1 MSGITASGIRSLL
14 ASRPLLLVLCCAT
27 ALPVYAEESM
37 TVEGYYRD
45 PASFIAPAHTP
56 AQQLPA
62 SDGAGALKNIPGFSV
77 LRSGGSNGDPVLRGM
92 FGSRLTL
99 LADGVSTQG
108 GCGSRMD
115 TPTAYIT
122 PQSYDT
128 ITVIKG
134 PQSVLWGPMG
144 SAGTL
149 LFERQPD
156 YFSVPELKGSAE
168 LLRGANGRADQNLNL
183 AFGDPRGY
191 VRLDGNH
198 SEADDYRDGHGN
210 RVPGLLRRWNSGV
223 TVGLTPDEDTLAELS
238 VGASDGKARYAGRMM
253 DGSRFA
259 RKSAALKLEKYHL
272 SEHVSKLSW
281 QLYANDTDHIMDN
294 YSLRQ
299 PVGPKRKSEVGGVV
313 MGSRLAGVWEDETTT
328 LTAGADVMRKSHRK
342 KSAGSWRDDARF
354 TQAGLFS
361 EWRQSITADDTVIVG
376 ARLDSI
382 RADDRRSAQN
392 SSRHDLLPGAFT
404 RYEYRVP
411 DAPVML
417 YSGIGYTERFPDY
430 WELFSG
436 KAGEQ
441 SFRQLKTEKTLQW
454 DSGVQLHSDKVSAW
468 ASAYV
473 GRTTDYILFDYSRT
487 PSQAS
492 NINAAVMGAETGASW
507 SLTPNLALT
516 GSLSYAWGE
525 NRSDKQPLPQMPPL
539 EGRLALDYTGQQW
552 RTGLLWRVVAP
563 QHRVAQNKGNVTGQD
578 LGPSA
583 GFGVLSWSAGYTF
596 NDHFESRVGI
606 ENLFNKYYSEHLNL
620 AGASQFGYAANQQ
633 IPEPGRVWW
642 LAMTYHF

>member
-27 ALPVYAEESM
+27 AWPTYAEESM

-210 RVPGLLRRWNSGV
+210 RVPGLWRRWNSGV
-223 TVGLTPDEDTLAELS
+223 TVGLTPDEDSLAELS

-272 SEHVSKLSW
+272 SEHVSKLSSMPMILTTSW
-281 QLYANDTDHIMDN
+281 ITTACVSPLDRSV
-294 YSLRQ
+294 SL
-299 PVGPKRKSEVGGVV
+299 K
-313 MGSRLAGVWEDETTT
+313 LA
-328 LTAGADVMRKSHRK
+328 
-342 KSAGSWRDDARF
+342 
-354 TQAGLFS
+354 
-361 EWRQSITADDTVIVG
+361 
-376 ARLDSI
+376 
-382 RADDRRSAQN
+382 
-392 SSRHDLLPGAFT
+392 
-404 RYEYRVP
+404 
-411 DAPVML
+411 
-417 YSGIGYTERFPDY
+417 
-430 WELFSG
+430 
-436 KAGEQ
+436 
-441 SFRQLKTEKTLQW
+441 
-454 DSGVQLHSDKVSAW
+454 AW
-468 ASAYV
+468 
-473 GRTTDYILFDYSRT
+473 
-487 PSQAS
+487 
-492 NINAAVMGAETGASW
+492 
-507 SLTPNLALT
+507 
-516 GSLSYAWGE
+516 
-525 NRSDKQPLPQMPPL
+525 
-539 EGRLALDYTGQQW
+539 
-552 RTGLLWRVVAP
+552 
-563 QHRVAQNKGNVTGQD
+563 
-578 LGPSA
+578 
-583 GFGVLSWSAGYTF
+583 
-596 NDHFESRVGI
+596 
-606 ENLFNKYYSEHLNL
+606 
-620 AGASQFGYAANQQ
+620 
-633 IPEPGRVWW
+633 
-642 LAMTYHF
+642 